1 MGFEVTNEMIRPDK
15 GTASLV
21 LHDPDTNS
29 QIIVNVHISM
39 VENPTRKEFLA
50 KSRQAV
56 KAALSDAIKM
66 L

>member
-1 MGFEVTNEMIRPDK
+1 MGFEVSNEMIRPDK

-21 LHDPDTNS
+21 LHDPETNS

-39 VENPTRKEFLA
+39 IEEPTRKEFLA

>member
-39 VENPTRKEFLA
+39 VEEPTRKEFLA

-56 KAALSDAIKM
+56 KAALSDAIKT